1 MGAHQDEWKS
11 YLAQTFL
18 LLHPLGAPGEVAED
32 VVTGTMTV
40 MQGTCDGC
48 AFLGFFVIL
57 SCQFAKHLFQVSHLP
72 RGIPTLELVLK
83 AHFCFAVS
91 SPAEEEQPSS

>member
-1 MGAHQDEWKS
+1 MNGNLISLKLSSSSFA
-11 YLAQTFL
+11 
-18 LLHPLGAPGEVAED
+18 HPLGAPGEVAED

-57 SCQFAKHLFQVSHLP
+57 SCQFAKHLF
-72 RGIPTLELVLK
+72 
-83 AHFCFAVS
+83 
-91 SPAEEEQPSS
+91 